1 MVTPKNIKFIKCA
14 KNDSARLTDSIITVM
29 WYASNVREKDR
40 NALNIFM
47 YLEYFVFFPP
57 QSWIGMS

>member
-1 MVTPKNIKFIKCA
+1 MIPQ
-14 KNDSARLTDSIITVM
+14 RLTDSIITVM
-29 WYASNVREKDR
+29 CYASNVREKDR